1 MRKIRLV
8 YVVSTLGRTGPTR
21 QLYNLIKHL
30 DYAHFEAQ
38 VITLSSNPP
47 DNLERDFAEL
57 GIATRSLKLS
67 RLAGVIYGQSR
78 LATVLDELQPD
89 VLHSQGLR
97 ADWLCSRLADSYK
110 KVATQ
115 RNNPLQDYPLLMGQL
130 KGTVAARLH
139 YRALAR
145 LPVVVACSQTIA
157 DANTLRGLST
167 SVIHNG
173 VDLNLTKAP
182 MNHEGRT
189 APRHALGLPEAGRLF
204 LYAGPLIPRKNPELL
219 IRAMMIQTKHKDSL
233 LVLGDGPLLESYLRG
248 EQEDE
253 TILPAGVWNPPP
265 GGDSDQRA
273 RLASRR
279 LWWMTVRSQGPVF
292 KPVGNMILAKWC
304 LDFSERYGFSVL
316 FSGGGPQAPPPANT
330 SNASAGESEH
340 TPAHLPRNPSRDRP
354 SPPPPSSEAAESC
367 LACGRWS
374 PGPRDS
380 DEENGN

>member
-47 DNLERDFAEL
+47 DNLERDFADL
-57 GIATRSLKLS
+57 GIAVRSLSLS
-67 RLAGVIYGQSR
+67 RLTGVAFGRSR
-78 LATVLDELQPD
+78 LVRILNQLQPD

-97 ADWLCSRLADSYK
+97 ADWICSRLVGSYN

-115 RNNPLQDYPLLMGQL
+115 RNNPLQDYPSLMGQL
-130 KGTVAARLH
+130 KGAVAARLH

-145 LPVVVACSQTIA
+145 LPVVVACSQGIA
-157 DANTLRGLST
+157 DTNALRGLST

-219 IRAMMIQTKHKDSL
+219 IRAMMIQTKQKDSL
-233 LVLGDGPLLESYLRG
+233 LVLGDGPLLSRCRKLANGATNIFLPGSVKSITDYL
-248 EQEDE
+248 EVAD
-253 TILPAGVWNPPP
+253 ICV
-265 GGDSDQRA
+265 S
-273 RLASRR
+273 ASRAEGIPN
-279 LWWMTVRSQGPVF
+279 TVLEALSTGLPVLLSDIQSHRE
-292 KPVGNMILAKWC
+292 ILALSPAAGWLFQTDNLNELLEKIENIT
-304 LDFSERYGFSVL
+304 LSPENRHAARQLAVEHFSA
-316 FSGGGPQAPPPANT
+316 SGMSQAYQNLYQDLVSMNT
-330 SNASAGESEH
+330 SQ
-340 TPAHLPRNPSRDRP
+340 D
-354 SPPPPSSEAAESC
+354 
-367 LACGRWS
+367 
-374 PGPRDS
+374 
-380 DEENGN
+380 

>member
-47 DNLERDFAEL
+47 DNLERDFADL
-57 GIATRSLKLS
+57 GIAIRSLSLS
-67 RLAGVIYGQSR
+67 RLTGVAFGRSR
-78 LATVLDELQPD
+78 LVRILNQLQPD

-97 ADWLCSRLADSYK
+97 ADWLCSRLADSSK

-130 KGTVAARLH
+130 KGAVAARLH
-139 YRALAR
+139 YHALAR
-145 LPVVVACSQTIA
+145 LPVVVACSQGIA
-157 DANTLRGLST
+157 DTNTLRGLST

-173 VDLNLTKAP
+173 VDLNLTKAS

-219 IRAMMIQTKHKDSL
+219 IRAMMIQTKQKDSL
-233 LVLGDGPLLESYLRG
+233 LVLGDGPLLSRCRKLANGATNIFLPGSVKSITDYL
-248 EQEDE
+248 EVAD
-253 TILPAGVWNPPP
+253 ICV
-265 GGDSDQRA
+265 S
-273 RLASRR
+273 ASRAEGIPN
-279 LWWMTVRSQGPVF
+279 TVLEALSTGLPVLLSDIQSHRE
-292 KPVGNMILAKWC
+292 ILALSPAAGWLFQTDNLNGLLEKIENIT
-304 LDFSERYGFSVL
+304 LSPENRDAARQLAVEHFSA
-316 FSGGGPQAPPPANT
+316 SGMSQAYQNLYQDLVT
-330 SNASAGESEH
+330 MNESH
-340 TPAHLPRNPSRDRP
+340 D
-354 SPPPPSSEAAESC
+354 
-367 LACGRWS
+367 
-374 PGPRDS
+374 
-380 DEENGN
+380 

>member
-1 MRKIRLV
+1 MRKIRLI

-47 DNLERDFAEL
+47 DNLERDFADL
-57 GIATRSLKLS
+57 GIAVRSLSLS
-67 RLAGVIYGQSR
+67 RLTGVAFGRSR
-78 LATVLDELQPD
+78 LVRILNQLQPD

-130 KGTVAARLH
+130 KGAVAARLH

-145 LPVVVACSQTIA
+145 LPVVVACSQGIA
-157 DANTLRGLST
+157 DTNTLRGLST

-173 VDLNLTKAP
+173 VDLNLTKAS
-182 MNHEGRT
+182 MNHESRT

-219 IRAMMIQTKHKDSL
+219 IRAMMNKARQKDSL
-233 LVLGDGPLLESYLRG
+233 LVLGDGPLLSRCRKLANGATHIFLPGSVKSITDYL
-248 EQEDE
+248 EVAD
-253 TILPAGVWNPPP
+253 ICV
-265 GGDSDQRA
+265 S
-273 RLASRR
+273 ASRAEGIPN
-279 LWWMTVRSQGPVF
+279 TVLEALSTGLPVLLSDIQSHRE
-292 KPVGNMILAKWC
+292 ILALSPAAGWLFQTDNLNGLLEKIENIT
-304 LDFSERYGFSVL
+304 LSPENRHAARQLAVEHFSA
-316 FSGGGPQAPPPANT
+316 SGMSQAYQNLYQNLVSMNT
-330 SNASAGESEH
+330 SQ
-340 TPAHLPRNPSRDRP
+340 D
-354 SPPPPSSEAAESC
+354 
-367 LACGRWS
+367 
-374 PGPRDS
+374 
-380 DEENGN
+380 

>member
-47 DNLERDFAEL
+47 DNLERDFADL
-57 GIATRSLKLS
+57 GIAVRSLSLS
-67 RLAGVIYGQSR
+67 RLAGVAFGRSR
-78 LATVLDELQPD
+78 LVRILNQLQPD

-115 RNNPLQDYPLLMGQL
+115 RNNPLQDYPLLMGHL
-130 KGTVAARLH
+130 KGAVAARLH

-219 IRAMMIQTKHKDSL
+219 IRAMMIQAKQKDSL
-233 LVLGDGPLLESYLRG
+233 LVLGDGPLLSRCRKLANGAANIFLPGSVKSITDYL
-248 EQEDE
+248 EVAD
-253 TILPAGVWNPPP
+253 ICV
-265 GGDSDQRA
+265 S
-273 RLASRR
+273 ASRAEGIPN
-279 LWWMTVRSQGPVF
+279 TVLEALSTGLPVLLSDIQSHRE
-292 KPVGNMILAKWC
+292 ILALSPAAGWLFQTDNLNGLLEKIENIT
-304 LDFSERYGFSVL
+304 LSPENRHAARQLAVEHFSA
-316 FSGGGPQAPPPANT
+316 SGMSQAYQNLYQDLVSMNT
-330 SNASAGESEH
+330 SQ
-340 TPAHLPRNPSRDRP
+340 D
-354 SPPPPSSEAAESC
+354 
-367 LACGRWS
+367 
-374 PGPRDS
+374 
-380 DEENGN
+380 